1 MTEPKSSIW
10 NLLNERSIIVTTI
23 AVTALL
29 WAFNQISTFA
39 TVVTAGVTTLLLFQ
53 LEVKRRLE
61 RLERR
66 RIDAQEK
73 RLNRRKGIKSL
84 RASALNNLPSPILIV
99 DDNNTISF
107 ANDTAKELL
116 GDKIVSD
123 DVFLYLR
130 QSSFVTALGE
140 VLQGN
145 YAQSGAIRYTT
156 SQDRSF
162 DLTISP
168 ILGKKLDGG
177 KRLQAMV
184 FFFEVTSLLRIEQM
198 RVDFVANAS
207 HELRTPLTTITGFIE
222 TLQGPAADDPEA
234 QKRFLQIMQRESDR
248 MKRLIDDLL
257 SLSRIEMSRHD
268 VPDEEVDINSLIK
281 ATVNAC
287 EPSATDRGI
296 SFSLELDEVN
306 NRVIGDSDQL
316 TQVLLN
322 LLGNAAKYADR
333 ETAVHVSTS
342 LDPLTSDYLNVTIR
356 DEGPGISAEHLG
368 RLTERFYRVDTA
380 RSRKMGGTGL
390 GLAIVKHILLR
401 HSSELDIKSQI
412 GTGTSFSFKLATLQN

>member
-1 MTEPKSSIW
+1 MTEQKSPIW
-10 NLLNERSIIVTTI
+10 NLLNERSIIVTII
-23 AVTALL
+23 AVMALL
-29 WAFNQISTFA
+29 WAFDQINTLA
-39 TVVTAGVTTLLLFQ
+39 TVISGGVTTLLLIQ

-61 RLERR
+61 HLERR
-66 RIDAQEK
+66 RIEAQEK
-73 RLNRRKGIKSL
+73 RINRRKGIKSL
-84 RASALNNLPSPILIV
+84 RASALNNLPSPILMV
-99 DDNNTISF
+99 DDTNVISF
-107 ANDTAKELL
+107 ANDAARELL
-116 GDKIVSD
+116 GEQIVSD

-130 QSSFVTALGE
+130 QSSFVNALGE
-140 VLQGN
+140 VLEGKSVQT
-145 YAQSGAIRYTT
+145 GAIRYTN

-168 ILGKKLDGG
+168 VSGKKTDGS

-184 FFFEVTSLLRIEQM
+184 FFFEVTSLLRTEQM

-222 TLQGPAADDPEA
+222 TLLGPAADDPDA

-268 VPDEEVDINSLIK
+268 IPDEEIDVNSLIK
-281 ATVNAC
+281 ATANAC
-287 EPSATDRGI
+287 EPAAAERGI
-296 SFSLELDEVN
+296 SMSLELDEDN
-306 NRVIGDSDQL
+306 ARIIGDSDQL
-316 TQVLLN
+316 TQVFIN

-333 ETAVHVSTS
+333 DTTVHVVTNI
-342 LDPLTSDYLNVTIR
+342 DPLASDYLLVTIR

-401 HSSELDIKSQI
+401 HSAQLEIKSQI
-412 GTGTSFSFKLATLQN
+412 GAGTSFSFKLPTA